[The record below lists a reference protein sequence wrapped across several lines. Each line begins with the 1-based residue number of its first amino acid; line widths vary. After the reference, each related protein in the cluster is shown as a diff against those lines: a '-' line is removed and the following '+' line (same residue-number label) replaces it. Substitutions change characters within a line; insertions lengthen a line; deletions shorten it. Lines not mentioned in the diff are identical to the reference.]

1 MQLDWKSTTHAL
13 GARAKYAGRM
23 ARLAM
28 ALNAE
33 QEAIQNAYLEIGR
46 LYYETHCDNS
56 DPLLS
61 QLCAEVRAA
70 GGRIAD
76 LQREMDALRSA
87 LHAEG

>member
-23 ARLAM
+23 AKLTM
-28 ALNAE
+28 ALSAE
-33 QEAIQNAYLEIGR
+33 QDAIQNAYQEIGR
-46 LYYETHCDNS
+46 LYYETHCDDS

-70 GGRIAD
+70 NDRITD
-76 LQREMDALRSA
+76 MQREMDALRSA
-87 LHAEG
+87 LHA